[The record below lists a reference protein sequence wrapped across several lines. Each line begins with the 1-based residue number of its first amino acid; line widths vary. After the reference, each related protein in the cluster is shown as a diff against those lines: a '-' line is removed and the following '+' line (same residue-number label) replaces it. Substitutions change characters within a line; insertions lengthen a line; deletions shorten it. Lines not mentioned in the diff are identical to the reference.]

1 LLQRAGAA
9 MTMTM
14 SEHDGTSGEVGQETD
29 DWQEEG
35 GWFEAFKRRSAV
47 PIGVIGL
54 FAWFALLWFMFG
66 DVL

>member
-1 LLQRAGAA
+1 
-9 MTMTM
+9 M
-14 SEHDGTSGEVGQETD
+14 SEHDGTSGKSGQDTG